1 MSDKIEKKEVAG
13 LPAIQAS
20 PQELAL
26 VQGNLAA
33 LTPEQRLAFYKST
46 CESLNLNP
54 LTQPFS
60 YITLNGKL
68 TLYARKDAADQ
79 LRSSR
84 RVSLSIVSRES
95 TEGIYVVTARATMP
109 DGRTDESIG
118 ALPLPQDPA
127 ERANAIMKAE
137 TKAKRRVTLSI
148 CGLGMLDES
157 ELDTMPRSA
166 YTVEAEVQTPRNP
179 PWKRPP
185 VKEIAP
191 TPEPQAEPTP
201 PPPPAATVQPA
212 TPPVDRLAEARAQC
226 LAIYKDAPEVLK
238 DRLLELAEATPAGC
252 SDLGVADA
260 MIAQLKAHGMRLS
273 GLNVGMFTAAVCG
286 LEG

>member
-1 MSDKIEKKEVAG
+1 MSDKNEKKETAG
-13 LPAIQAS
+13 LPASQAS

-33 LTPEQRLAFYKST
+33 LTPEQRVDYYRMT
-46 CESLNLNP
+46 CQSLGLNP
-54 LTQPFS
+54 LTRPFD
-60 YITLNGKL
+60 YMTLQGKL
-68 TLYARKDAADQ
+68 ILYARKDAADQ

-118 ALPLPQDPA
+118 ALPLPKDPA

-166 YTVEAEVQTPRNP
+166 YTVEAEAQTPKQP
-179 PWKRPP
+179 PWVRPP
-185 VKEIAP
+185 VKAIAP
-191 TPEPQAEPTP
+191 TPAPQPEPSPTP
-201 PPPPAATVQPA
+201 PPAAPVQPSQ
-212 TPPVDRLAEARAQC
+212 PPVDRLAEARAQC
-226 LAIYKDAPEVLK
+226 LAIYATAPDVLK

-273 GLNVGMFTAAVCG
+273 SLNVGMFTAAVCG

>member
-1 MSDKIEKKEVAG
+1 MSDKIEKKEQAG

-54 LTQPFS
+54 LTQPFA

-95 TEGIYVVTARATMP
+95 VEGVYVVTARATMP

-118 ALPLPQDPA
+118 ALPLPKDPA

-166 YTVEAEVQTPRNP
+166 YTVEVEVQTPRTP

-191 TPEPQAEPTP
+191 APEPAPTQP
-201 PPPPAATVQPA
+201 APPATTAQPSQ
-212 TPPVDRLAEARAQC
+212 PPVDRLAEARAQC
-226 LAIYKDAPEVLK
+226 LAIYATAPDVLK
-238 DRLLELAEATPAGC
+238 DRLLELAEDQEAGC
-252 SDLGVADA
+252 SDQGIADA
-260 MIAQLKAHGMRLS
+260 MIEQLRNHKMRLS
-273 GLNVGMFTAAVCG
+273 TLNVGMFTAAVCG